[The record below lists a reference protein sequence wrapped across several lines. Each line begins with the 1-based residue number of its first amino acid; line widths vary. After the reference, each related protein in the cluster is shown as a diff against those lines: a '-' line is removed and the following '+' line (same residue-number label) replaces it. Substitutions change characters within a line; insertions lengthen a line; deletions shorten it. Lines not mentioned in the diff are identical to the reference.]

1 MPQTHAWLQRYG
13 YSSAPASARERQHL
27 PSAFV
32 FLFTPSSALT
42 AATTLPVLY
51 SFRRCPYA
59 IRARLALAHAGLACE
74 LREINLR
81 NKPQALLDASPK
93 GTVPVLVLQD
103 GKVIDQSLEVML
115 HALNGNDPDGWLQ
128 PTQGSLEDMLALI
141 ERNDGFFKQALDRC
155 KYPERHDAETV
166 NQAQADALTW
176 LSELNDLLEET
187 GYLFG
192 LNPSLAD
199 MALRPFVRQYARIDE
214 AQWNEQPWPHL
225 QDWLQRWIDSALFA
239 EVMETYPGWVP
250 GSTGPTFVGESVES
264 L

>member
-1 MPQTHAWLQRYG
+1 M
-13 YSSAPASARERQHL
+13 SD
-27 PSAFV
+27 
-32 FLFTPSSALT
+32 
-42 AATTLPVLY
+42 LPVLY

-59 IRARLALAHAGLACE
+59 IRARLALAHAELACE
-74 LREINLR
+74 LREVNLR

-103 GKVIDQSLEVML
+103 GQVIEQSLEIML
-115 HALNGNDPDGWLQ
+115 HALKQQDPGGWLS
-128 PTQGSLEDMLALI
+128 PTAGTLKDMLALI
-141 ERNDGFFKQALDRC
+141 ARNDQEFKPSLDRC
-155 KYPERHDAETV
+155 KYPERYDAEAV
-166 NQAQADALTW
+166 NQAQTDAIQWMAALDAQ
-176 LSELNDLLEET
+176 LAET

-239 EVMETYPGWVP
+239 EVMETYPGWVA
-250 GSTGPTFVGESVES
+250 GTTGPTFSPAG
-264 L
+264 LQAD

>member
-1 MPQTHAWLQRYG
+1 VSYAQGNARLHGSG
-13 YSSAPASARERQHL
+13 YISQPILFPEPFQVSMSDLPTQSAAL
-27 PSAFV
+27 P
-32 FLFTPSSALT
+32 T
-42 AATTLPVLY
+42 LY

-103 GKVIDQSLEVML
+103 GQVVDQSLEVML
-115 HALNGNDPDGWLQ
+115 HALRSNDPDGWLQ

-141 ERNDGFFKQALDRC
+141 ARNDSFFKQALDRC
-155 KYPERHDAETV
+155 KYPERHDAEAV
-166 NQAQADALTW
+166 NLAQTDALTW
-176 LSELNDLLEET
+176 LSSLNDQLEET

-192 LNPSLAD
+192 LHPSLAD

-250 GSTGPTFVGESVES
+250 GTAGPVFMGSSVES
-264 L
+264 D

>member
-1 MPQTHAWLQRYG
+1 MTD
-13 YSSAPASARERQHL
+13 SAA
-27 PSAFV
+27 
-32 FLFTPSSALT
+32 
-42 AATTLPVLY
+42 LPVLY

-81 NKPQALLDASPK
+81 NKPEALLAVSPK
-93 GTVPVLVLQD
+93 GTVPVLVLSGGQ
-103 GKVIDQSLEVML
+103 VIEQSLEIML
-115 HALNGNDPDGWLQ
+115 HALAINDPDGWLN
-128 PTQGSLEDMLALI
+128 PTQGHLDEMLALI
-141 ERNDGFFKQALDRC
+141 GRNDGFFKRALDRC
-155 KYPERHDAETV
+155 KYPERYSAEEV
-166 NQAQADALTW
+166 NQAQTDALTW
-176 LSELNDLLEET
+176 LADLDEQLAET

-214 AQWNEQPWPHL
+214 AQWAEQPWPHL

-250 GSTGPTFVGESVES
+250 GTQGAAFSTASVQS
-264 L
+264 A

>member
-1 MPQTHAWLQRYG
+1 MP
-13 YSSAPASARERQHL
+13 
-27 PSAFV
+27 
-32 FLFTPSSALT
+32 ALT
-42 AATTLPVLY
+42 TATSLPVLY

-59 IRARLALAHAGLACE
+59 IRARLALAYAGLACE
-74 LREINLR
+74 LREVSLR

-93 GTVPVLVLQD
+93 GTVPVLILQD
-103 GKVIDQSLEVML
+103 GQVIEQSLEVML
-115 HALNGNDPDGWLQ
+115 HALRASDLDCWLE
-128 PTQGSLEDMLALI
+128 PTEGSLQDMLALI
-141 ERNDGFFKQALDRC
+141 ERNDGFFKKALDRC
-155 KYPERHDAETV
+155 KYPERHTAEDV

-176 LSELNDLLEET
+176 LSELNDQLEET

-214 AQWNEQPWPHL
+214 ARWNEQPWPHL

-239 EVMETYPGWVP
+239 EVMQTYPGWVP
-250 GSTGPTFVGESVES
+250 GTTGPTFMSASIES

>member
-1 MPQTHAWLQRYG
+1 MALWFH
-13 YSSAPASARERQHL
+13 SSHQIP
-27 PSAFV
+27 
-32 FLFTPSSALT
+32 ALT
-42 AATTLPVLY
+42 AAATLPVLY

-103 GKVIDQSLEVML
+103 GKVIDHSLEVML
-115 HALNGNDPDGWLQ
+115 HALHGNDPDGWLQ
-128 PTQGSLEDMLALI
+128 PTHGSLEDMLALI

-155 KYPERHDAETV
+155 KYPERHDAEAV

-176 LSELNDLLEET
+176 LSALNDQLEET

-225 QDWLQRWIDSALFA
+225 QHWLQRWIDSALFA
-239 EVMETYPGWVP
+239 EVMETYPGWLP
-250 GSTGPTFVGESVES
+250 GSKGPTFVGESVES

>member
-1 MPQTHAWLQRYG
+1 MT
-13 YSSAPASARERQHL
+13 
-27 PSAFV
+27 
-32 FLFTPSSALT
+32 LT
-42 AATTLPVLY
+42 AALPVLY

-59 IRARLALAHAGLACE
+59 MRARLALAHAGLACE

-103 GKVIDQSLEVML
+103 GRVIEQSLEIML
-115 HALNGNDPDGWLQ
+115 HALHGNDPDGWLQ
-128 PTQGSLEDMLALI
+128 PTQGSLDEMLALI

-155 KYPERHDAETV
+155 KYSERYSAEAI
-166 NQAQADALTW
+166 NQAQTDAITW
-176 LSELNDLLEET
+176 LAALDEQLAET

-199 MALRPFVRQYARIDE
+199 MALRPFVRQFARIDE
-214 AQWNEQPWPHL
+214 AQWAEQPWPHL

-239 EVMETYPGWVP
+239 EIMETYPGWQP
-250 GSTGPTFVGESVES
+250 GTTGPAFSTSSVES
-264 L
+264 N